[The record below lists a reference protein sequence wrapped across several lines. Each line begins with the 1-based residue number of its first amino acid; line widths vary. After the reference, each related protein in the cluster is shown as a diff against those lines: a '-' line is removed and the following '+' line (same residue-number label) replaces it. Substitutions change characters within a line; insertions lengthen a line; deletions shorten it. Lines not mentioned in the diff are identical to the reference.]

1 MSVIVMA
8 IFLNIYSMRA
18 EDFNIQPEQTI
29 EMERVEVPPST
40 PLFLSSSGR
49 YKCAGGAKCLHS

>member
-1 MSVIVMA
+1 MA